1 MREGWGDDPFLC
13 LFVGHE
19 ALRAKLHYDPGT
31 LHWTTQYLL
40 LQEFHFTF
48 FSLMKHRVVGTCCQ
62 NLTQI
67 RQLYC
72 CCNSRGKE
80 GSLKDGFYPKL
91 SGSWGHC
98 FHHHLLNSQHQKFL
112 SGGFFQK
119 FLGWSPGV
127 PRLPIIHL
135 SALLLSSF
143 AYPPNTTLFTMWC
156 NMFYS
161 CATYVQTIWSY

>member
-1 MREGWGDDPFLC
+1 
-13 LFVGHE
+13 
-19 ALRAKLHYDPGT
+19 
-31 LHWTTQYLL
+31 
-40 LQEFHFTF
+40 
-48 FSLMKHRVVGTCCQ
+48 MKHRVVGTCCK

-98 FHHHLLNSQHQKFL
+98 FHHTSSEFSTSKVSVWKLL
-112 SGGFFQK
+112 

-127 PRLPIIHL
+127 PRLPIIHH

-143 AYPPNTTLFTMWC
+143 AYPPNSTLFTMWC

-161 CATYVQTIWSY
+161 CATCVQTIWVIWRIPRLKTDHQSILLIHSTFFCAKVLISQHVQQSNGLCLWQRTLCTALC

>member
-1 MREGWGDDPFLC
+1 MIL
-13 LFVGHE
+13 
-19 ALRAKLHYDPGT
+19 A
-31 LHWTTQYLL
+31 
-40 LQEFHFTF
+40 HFTELHNTYSCKNFTLLF
-48 FSLMKHRVVGTCCQ
+48 FSLMKHRVVGTCCK

-98 FHHHLLNSQHQKFL
+98 FHHHLLNSQYQKFL
-112 SGGFFQK
+112 SGNFFQK

-143 AYPPNTTLFTMWC
+143 AYPLHSTHSQANNTTINHTKIHSHTKTRNTHSNTQC
-156 NMFYS
+156 EP
-161 CATYVQTIWSY
+161 VQSFPVNCIV

>member
-1 MREGWGDDPFLC
+1 MIL
-13 LFVGHE
+13 
-19 ALRAKLHYDPGT
+19 A
-31 LHWTTQYLL
+31 
-40 LQEFHFTF
+40 HFTELHNTYSCKNFTLLF
-48 FSLMKHRVVGTCCQ
+48 FSLMKHRVVGTCCK

-91 SGSWGHC
+91 SGSWGYC

-143 AYPPNTTLFTMWC
+143 AYPPNSTLSTMWC
-156 NMFYS
+156 NMFKDLKL
-161 CATYVQTIWSY
+161 CNICVQTIWSYLVRP

>member
-31 LHWTTQYLL
+31 LHWTTQYSCKNFTLL
-40 LQEFHFTF
+40 F
-48 FSLMKHRVVGTCCQ
+48 FSIMKHRVVGTCCK

-127 PRLPIIHL
+127 PRLPIMPL

-143 AYPPNTTLFTMWC
+143 AYPPAHSTLLC
-156 NMFYS
+156 SALQYSNM
-161 CATYVQTIWSY
+161 CTL